1 MSDHI
6 EAHYC
11 VVIQD
16 IDEVQ
21 VHYPGMLEV
30 MRDLQG
36 KLLSLINLV
45 ICCKVEG
52 ECVYGLFIHFRYG

>member
-1 MSDHI
+1 MSDHT
-6 EAHYC
+6 EVYYC

-30 MRDLQG
+30 MSDLQG
-36 KLLSLINLV
+36 KL
-45 ICCKVEG
+45 
-52 ECVYGLFIHFRYG
+52 CVL

>member
-1 MSDHI
+1 MSDYI
-6 EAHYC
+6 EARYC

-30 MRDLQG
+30 MSDLQG
-36 KLLSLINLV
+36 KLCIL
-45 ICCKVEG
+45 
-52 ECVYGLFIHFRYG
+52 